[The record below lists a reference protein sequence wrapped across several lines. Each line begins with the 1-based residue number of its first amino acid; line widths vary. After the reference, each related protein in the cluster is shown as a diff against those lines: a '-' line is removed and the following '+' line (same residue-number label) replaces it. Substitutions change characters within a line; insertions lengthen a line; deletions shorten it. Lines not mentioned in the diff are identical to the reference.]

1 MQDEFGSI
9 SRKGFRSR
17 SHRVVQD
24 CTVTIDALRQSCWA
38 NMPPELL
45 RDVLMRIE
53 ESDSDWRPR
62 KNVVACAGVC
72 RSWRE
77 IMKEIVKTPE
87 VSGKLTFPISLKQ
100 PGPRDKLVQC
110 FIRRNRSSQTY
121 HLFLNLNEVANDDGK
136 FLLAARKCK
145 RPTYTDYIISLNAEV
160 ASRGSSTYIGKL
172 RSNFLGTKF
181 TVYDAQPSNAGA
193 KVSKCRSTRF
203 VHHGLSVSYLCI
215 SGICYLPQ

>member
-1 MQDEFGSI
+1 MSFKSMIQDMKDEFGSI

-100 PGPRDKLVQC
+100 VHLLFFIKLLVLQC
-110 FIRRNRSSQTY
+110 MYAST
-121 HLFLNLNEVANDDGK
+121 
-136 FLLAARKCK
+136 FLLGMNLIV
-145 RPTYTDYIISLNAEV
+145 DVISTIAV
-160 ASRGSSTYIGKL
+160 R
-172 RSNFLGTKF
+172 
-181 TVYDAQPSNAGA
+181 
-193 KVSKCRSTRF
+193 
-203 VHHGLSVSYLCI
+203 
-215 SGICYLPQ
+215 